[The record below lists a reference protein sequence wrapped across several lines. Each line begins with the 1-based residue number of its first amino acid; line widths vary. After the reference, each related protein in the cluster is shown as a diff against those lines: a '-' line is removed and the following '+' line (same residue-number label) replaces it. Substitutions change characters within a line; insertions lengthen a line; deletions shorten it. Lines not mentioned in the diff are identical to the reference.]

1 MAETVLSVDDLVT
14 HVFTDHGRVKAVD
27 GVSLRISSGEAVA
40 LVGESGSGKS
50 MTAQSLMRLPRPPA
64 RILSGTVT
72 FEGRNLLAL
81 SERDMR
87 AVRGGRMGMIFQ
99 DPSTYLNP
107 LMRVGDQI
115 AEAVR
120 LHRKVGRAAA
130 RAEALEAMRQV
141 RIPAAET
148 VLDYYPHQLSGGM
161 RQRILIA
168 MAITSRPSL
177 LIADEPTTALDV
189 TVQAQIMRLLAGLR
203 RELNSALLLIT
214 HDLGL
219 VAEFCDRVY
228 VMYGG
233 RIVEEGGVEDVF
245 YRPRHP
251 YTRALMRST
260 LGPERRVAS
269 FEAIQGNPPNLAHL
283 PSGCSFH
290 PRCPERLARCAAEA
304 PPLFTPEPGIRS
316 RCWLAEGGADERAA

>member
-1 MAETVLSVDDLVT
+1 MAALLTVENLVT
-14 HVFTDHGRVKAVD
+14 HVFTDSGRVRAVD
-27 GVSLRISSGEAVA
+27 GVSLNIQPGEAVA

-64 RILSGTVT
+64 RILSGQMM
-72 FEGRNLLAL
+72 FEGQDLLTL
-81 SERDMR
+81 SERQMR
-87 AVRGGRMGMIFQ
+87 SVRGGRMGMIFQ
-99 DPSTYLNP
+99 DPATYLNP

-120 LHRKVGRAAA
+120 LHRKVGRAGA
-130 RAEALEAMRQV
+130 RAEALEAMKLV

-148 VLDYYPHQLSGGM
+148 VIDYYPHQLSGGM

-168 MAITSRPSL
+168 MAITARPSL

-203 RELNSALLLIT
+203 RDLGSAMLLIT

-228 VMYGG
+228 VMYAGK
-233 RIVEEGGVEDVF
+233 IVEEGSVEDIF
-245 YRPRHP
+245 YRAQHP

-260 LGPERRVAS
+260 LGPERRVTS

-283 PSGCSFH
+283 PPGCSFN
-290 PRCPERLARCAAEA
+290 PRCPERFSRCMGEA
-304 PPLFTPEPGIRS
+304 PPLFDVAAGTRS
-316 RCWLAEGGADERAA
+316 RCWLAEGGADDRAA